1 MRNLVASVI
10 RWLRAGYP
18 NGLPSQDYVP
28 LVAVLR
34 RRLAEDE
41 VVDICRQLIDE
52 GVMPAGSVDIG
63 VEITK
68 ITDEMP
74 LPGDVARVEEH
85 LKHVGWDL

>member
-1 MRNLVASVI
+1 MRNIAASVI

-18 NGLPSQDYVP
+18 EGMPSQDYIP

-34 RRLAEDE
+34 RRLGDDE
-41 VVDICRQLIDE
+41 IVDICRQLKAE
-52 GVMPAGSVDIG
+52 GVIPAGTVDIG

-74 LPGDVARVEEH
+74 LPEDVNRVEEH
-85 LKHVGWDL
+85 LRHGGWDL

>member
-1 MRNLVASVI
+1 MRNIAASVI

-18 NGLPSQDYVP
+18 DGLPTQDYIP

-34 RRLAEDE
+34 RRLGDE
-41 VVDICRQLIDE
+41 EVIEICRQLIAE

-74 LPGDVARVEEH
+74 LPEDVARVEEH
-85 LKHVGWDL
+85 LRHGGWDL

>member
-1 MRNLVASVI
+1 MRNIAASVI

-18 NGLPSQDYVP
+18 EGMPSQDYIP

-34 RRLAEDE
+34 RRLGDDE
-41 VVDICRQLIDE
+41 IVDICRQLKAE
-52 GVMPAGSVDIG
+52 GVIPAGTVDIG

-74 LPGDVARVEEH
+74 LPEDVSRVEER
-85 LKHVGWDL
+85 LRNCGWDL